1 MSQEQLG
8 PIWAEELRT
17 LQGALNLQGAT
28 GAHRS
33 RRSWCGTASPKPCPA
48 LRLIWI
54 GNRRIGINY
63 LKSDQNYQRTT
74 AAAYLLFPI
83 LATLTLWNSMI
94 FVHCVHVSDFR
105 PCPVICFISP
115 CPPSES
121 EGWCNKGCYIQV
133 FCPHA
138 NTTLMVTKGCNS
150 CQGHS
155 WCKRREQQLLWRRL
169 QVWYWRRCSLG
180 YDKMY
185 FRR

>member
-105 PCPVICFISP
+105 PCPVICFICP
-115 CPPSES
+115 CPLSES
-121 EGWCNKGCYIQV
+121 EGCYIQV

-138 NTTLMVTKGCNS
+138 NTTLMVTKGGNS

-155 WCKRREQQLLWRRL
+155 WCKR
-169 QVWYWRRCSLG
+169 RRCSLG